1 MTIAWARRFVTLVAN
16 LVGEGVEEEDIEAGF
31 EQFLLDAGMPIE
43 FNDTAELDE
52 FQKYF
57 AEEYLPA
64 LADEED
70 RDSVLDCADRKEE
83 AESEA
88 YDDVY
93 KKMRALAAGRGYDLE
108 DGEIESI
115 IEEAEEDGDS
125 VLDCADGALRELV
138 EDWVADH
145 QE

>member
-1 MTIAWARRFVTLVAN
+1 MTIAWARRFVNLVAN
-16 LVGEGVEEEDIEAGF
+16 LVEEGVEEEDIDAGF

-64 LADEED
+64 LADEE
-70 RDSVLDCADRKEE
+70 E

-88 YDDVY
+88 YDEIY
-93 KKMRALAAGRGYDLE
+93 KKMRAFAADRGYDLE